1 MWKSFDNN
9 EVFRVNYNIFSF
21 LSIFAAKSLP
31 LHCVVESVHSLQAS
45 LNIDSRSPFKRR
57 PNIEIDTYALIAA
70 STQWSDIVSAALLQ
84 LGYTSEVANTA
95 RGEYLL

>member
-1 MWKSFDNN
+1 M
-9 EVFRVNYNIFSF
+9 NYNIFSF